1 MSVAEW
7 ETKEKDALRTWLD
20 GLLHEGEVKVT
31 FEKKDGTLREMKCT
45 LKDVPVFEKKTDVVR
60 KKNDEVV
67 AVFDVDLQEWRSFR
81 LDSIKQIEGAL

>member
-7 ETKEKDALRTWLD
+7 EAKEKDALRTWLD
-20 GLLHEGEVKVT
+20 GLLHEGVITVT
-31 FEKKDGTLREMKCT
+31 FEKKDGTTREMNCT

-67 AVFDVDLQEWRSFR
+67 AAFDVDLQQWRSFR
-81 LDSIKQIEGAL
+81 LDSIKQIEVCL